1 MNTQALPCSKCGS
14 MNTELRDSPPGGG
27 ILSGVKEFLLSAARV
42 PGHVLPGGRKFVVCK
57 DCGHVSCV
65 HIR

>member
-1 MNTQALPCSKCGS
+1 